1 MPVDR
6 PPLLLLHGISSRE
19 TVFWHPARQCLG
31 RFLEPSCRLL
41 TGRLRWG
48 RPAAG
53 GRGGSGNWDFDAHLA
68 EDLPAIWAE
77 ACAVAGRPPA
87 VLGYSMGG
95 MLALLAQARGLIAAP
110 ALVLLAVP
118 VAFPAIAFYPPLM
131 RRVYDLARRWGWPR
145 IPTRLLGRLVIW
157 LFAGGRPSRIGPG
170 LRLFHAQI
178 RGAGVDVPPATLGQ
192 ATAWVETGRFCDRT
206 GRRDLL
212 SELGGV
218 AVPAL
223 FLAGSADRIAPP
235 EVMRR
240 GFETV
245 SSAVRRFEVIA
256 GGDHLNLVNGP
267 LAAEVAMWVTRW
279 LDGHLAW
286 RETGVSSRHPG
297 GPGGLPTACRSEPR
311 GGR

>member
-1 MPVDR
+1 MEKTPDR
-6 PPLLLLHGISSRE
+6 PPLLLLPGISSRE

-31 RFLEPSCRLL
+31 RFLEPSCRVL
-41 TGRLRWG
+41 TGRWRWG
-48 RPAAG
+48 RPASG
-53 GRGGSGNWDFDAHLA
+53 QRGGAGDWDFDTHLA
-68 EDLPAIWAE
+68 EDLPIIWAE
-77 ACAVAGRPPA
+77 ACAAAGRPPA

-110 ALVLLAVP
+110 ALVALAVP
-118 VAFPAIAFYPPLM
+118 VAFPGIPFYPPVM

-157 LFAGGRPSRIGPG
+157 VFAGGRPSRIGPG

-178 RGAGVDVPPATLGQ
+178 RGAGIDVPPATLGQ

-212 SELGGV
+212 PELGRV
-218 AVPAL
+218 TAPTL
-223 FLAGSADRIAPP
+223 FLAGSGDRIAPP

-245 SSAVRRFEVIA
+245 SAAVREFQVVA

-267 LAAEVAMWVTRW
+267 LAAEVAGRVIRW
-279 LDGHLAW
+279 LDGIPA
-286 RETGVSSRHPG
+286 
-297 GPGGLPTACRSEPR
+297 
-311 GGR
+311 GR

>member
-1 MPVDR
+1 MTMADL

-31 RFLEPSCRLL
+31 RFLTPSFRLL

-48 RPAAG
+48 RATAG
-53 GRGGSGNWDFDAHLA
+53 KTGHPEDWDFDAHLA

-77 ACAVAGRPPA
+77 ACAVAGRPPV

-110 ALVLLAVP
+110 ALVSLAVP
-118 VAFPAIAFYPPLM
+118 VAFPAIPFYPPLM

-145 IPTRLLGRLVIW
+145 IPTRFLGHLVIW

-206 GRRDLL
+206 GRQDLL
-212 SELGGV
+212 AELAWV
-218 AVPAL
+218 TVPTL
-223 FLAGSADRIAPP
+223 FLAGSGDRIAPP

-245 SSAVRRFEVIA
+245 SSAVRGFQVIA

-267 LAAEVAMWVTRW
+267 LAAEVAGRVTHW
-279 LDGHLAW
+279 L
-286 RETGVSSRHPG
+286 T
-297 GPGGLPTACRSEPR
+297 GPGRPAAD
-311 GGR
+311 GGRGQAPREVGGEREG